1 MSQIGSIARWGLS
14 GKHAVV
20 TGGSKGIGKAC
31 VEELCG
37 MGATVLT
44 CARNASELEACEQ
57 DWKGRGYN
65 VHTVVADLSSGEGR
79 QTVVEAVN
87 SLFDGTLHCLINNVG
102 TNIRKRAIEY
112 SESEYDTIMQTN
124 LKSAFTLT
132 MQLYPTLCKA
142 GGGSVVNIGSVA
154 GTQVVQEPP
163 HACHY
168 LFYHAPLYSLGGCN
182 SAMRSGVIYAMTKAA
197 LAQMGSNLS
206 VEWAKDKIRVN
217 TIAPWYIDTPL
228 VQPVLQDPAL
238 LQTVLQRTPM
248 GRVGQP
254 SEVSSLAAFF
264 CLDSAA
270 FITGQVVAV
279 DGGYLRNGFF

>member
-1 MSQIGSIARWGLS
+1 VLFKNHHMHAIA
-14 GKHAVV
+14 
-20 TGGSKGIGKAC
+20 C
-31 VEELCG
+31 
-37 MGATVLT
+37 
-44 CARNASELEACEQ
+44 
-57 DWKGRGYN
+57 
-65 VHTVVADLSSGEGR
+65 
-79 QTVVEAVN
+79 
-87 SLFDGTLHCLINNVG
+87 
-102 TNIRKRAIEY
+102 
-112 SESEYDTIMQTN
+112 
-124 LKSAFTLT
+124 LT
-132 MQLYPTLCKA
+132 M
-142 GGGSVVNIGSVA
+142 
-154 GTQVVQEPP
+154 
-163 HACHY
+163 
-168 LFYHAPLYSLGGCN
+168 LFCILSGGCN

-197 LAQMGSNLS
+197 LAQMGSNLA